1 MKRRTI
7 AKRRNRMHKA
17 DRAVEKIQIALMK
30 RGLTADAGLNTPAGK
45 RAMRKLEHAIDR
57 LPPHRLLHKW

>member
-7 AKRRNRMHKA
+7 AKRRNRMLKA
-17 DRAVEKIQIALMK
+17 DRAVEKIQRALMK
-30 RGLTADAGLNTPAGK
+30 KGFGPDAGLNTASGK

-57 LPPHRLLHKW
+57 LPAHRLLHKW